1 MNAQEIMD
9 LEKQYVVHT
18 YNRPP
23 FVLDRGEGMWVYDT
37 EGKAYLD
44 FLGGIAVNALGHCP
58 PAVVEAICEQA
69 VRLLHVSNLYHT
81 APQAL
86 LARDLVEGSGAG
98 YRVADRVYFCNS
110 GAEAVEACIKF
121 ARKWGK
127 ANGGKT
133 AFVAFEHSF
142 HGRTMGSLALTDK
155 ERYQA
160 PFEPLMP
167 GVHFSPF
174 GDLEAAVALI
184 AEVQPCGVI
193 VEAVQGEGG
202 INIAS
207 DAFLQGLR
215 AACDEHGALLICDE
229 IQCGM
234 GRTGTMW
241 GYEPSGIRP
250 DLISVAKSLGGGLP
264 IGATLATE
272 KVASVMEPG
281 DHASTFAANP
291 LICAAA
297 RAVVNT
303 VNTPEFLAGIRA
315 KGHYLGEALSG
326 LLEQHECVTEI
337 RGRGL
342 MWGIE
347 TTLQVADI
355 LPAGYEAGILL
366 GSSGEHIVRLL
377 PPYIVEEA
385 DIDEAVAILDG
396 ILTSFET
403 GAQSPP
409 TDALSR
415 AAKA

>member
-18 YNRPP
+18 YSRPP

-44 FLGGIAVNALGHCP
+44 FLGGIAVNALGHCY
-58 PAVVEAICEQA
+58 PAVVEAIQDQA

-86 LARDLVEGSGAG
+86 LAKDLVESIP
-98 YRVADRVYFCNS
+98 ADRGRLRYQVYFGNS

-127 ANGGKT
+127 QNGGKT
-133 AFVAFEHSF
+133 NFVAFEHSF
-142 HGRTMGSLALTDK
+142 HGRTMGALALTHK

-167 GVHFSPF
+167 GAFFTPF
-174 GDLEAAVALI
+174 GDLEAAVRLI

-207 DAFLQGLR
+207 DVFLQGLR
-215 AACDEHGALLICDE
+215 AACDEYGALLICDE

-241 GYEPSGIRP
+241 AYEASGIRP
-250 DLISVAKSLGGGLP
+250 DLIAVAKSLGGGLP
-264 IGATLATE
+264 IGAALAAE

-303 VNTPEFLAGIRA
+303 VNTPQFLASIRA

-326 LLEQHECVTEI
+326 LMEQHECVTEI

-342 MWGIE
+342 MWGLD
-347 TTLQVADI
+347 TTLQTADI

-366 GSSGEHIVRLL
+366 GSSGEHTVRLL

-385 DIDEAVAILDG
+385 EIDQAVSILSDIFSAG
-396 ILTSFET
+396 
-403 GAQSPP
+403 G
-409 TDALSR
+409 
-415 AAKA
+415 

>member
-23 FVLDRGEGMWVYDT
+23 FVFDRGEGMWVYDT

-44 FLGGIAVNALGHCP
+44 FLGGIAVNALGHCY
-58 PAVVEAICEQA
+58 PAVVEAIQEQA
-69 VRLLHVSNLYHT
+69 ARLLHVSNLYHT

-86 LARDLVEGSGAG
+86 LAKDLVESST
-98 YRVADRVYFCNS
+98 ADRVYFCNS

-133 AFVAFEHSF
+133 NFVAFEHSF
-142 HGRTMGSLALTDK
+142 HGRTMGALALTHK

-167 GVHFSPF
+167 GVSFAPF
-174 GDLEAAVALI
+174 GNLEATVKLI
-184 AEVQPCGVI
+184 AETQPCGVI

-207 DAFLQGLR
+207 DAFMQGLR
-215 AACDEHGALLICDE
+215 AACDEYGALLICDE

-241 GYEPSGIRP
+241 AYEASGIKP
-250 DLISVAKSLGGGLP
+250 DLVSVAKSLGGGLP

-272 KVASVMEPG
+272 AVASIMEPG

-291 LICAAA
+291 VICAAA
-297 RAVVNT
+297 RAVVGT
-303 VNTPEFLAGIRA
+303 VNTPEFLSSIRA

-326 LLEQHECVTEI
+326 LVEQHECVTGI

-342 MWGIE
+342 MWGID
-347 TTLQVADI
+347 TTLQTADI
-355 LPAGYEAGILL
+355 LPAGYEAGLLL
-366 GSSGEHIVRLL
+366 GNSGEHIVRLL
-377 PPYIVEEA
+377 PAYTVEEA
-385 DIDEAVAILDG
+385 EIDQAVSMLSDIFSA
-396 ILTSFET
+396 
-403 GAQSPP
+403 GA
-409 TDALSR
+409 A
-415 AAKA
+415 

>member
-9 LEKQYVVHT
+9 LERQYVVHT

-37 EGKAYLD
+37 EGKGYLD
-44 FLGGIAVNALGHCP
+44 FLGGIAVNALGHCH

-69 VRLLHVSNLYHT
+69 ARLLHVSNLYHT

-86 LARDLVEGSGAG
+86 LARDLVESST
-98 YRVADRVYFCNS
+98 ADRVYFCNS
-110 GAEAVEACIKF
+110 GAEAIEACIKF

-133 AFVAFEHSF
+133 HLVAFEHSF
-142 HGRTMGSLALTDK
+142 HGRTMGALALTDK

-167 GVHFSPF
+167 GVSFAPF
-174 GDLEAAVALI
+174 GDLEAAARLI
-184 AEVQPCGVI
+184 AEVQPCGVF

-202 INIAS
+202 INIAG

-250 DLISVAKSLGGGLP
+250 DLIAVAKSLGGGLP
-264 IGATLATE
+264 IGAALATE

-281 DHASTFAANP
+281 DHGSTFAANP

-303 VNTPEFLAGIRA
+303 VRAPEFLAGIRA

-326 LLEQHECVTEI
+326 LLEQHECVIEI

-347 TTLQVADI
+347 TTLQTAD
-355 LPAGYEAGILL
+355 LLTAGYEAGILL
-366 GSSGEHIVRLL
+366 GSSGEHVVRLL
-377 PPYIVEEA
+377 PPYTVEEA
-385 DIDEAVAILDG
+385 DIDEAVAILDD
-396 ILTSFET
+396 LF
-403 GAQSPP
+403 GAG
-409 TDALSR
+409 
-415 AAKA
+415 

>member
-18 YNRPP
+18 YNRPA
-23 FVLDRGEGMWVYDT
+23 FVLERGEGVWVYDT

-44 FLGGIAVNALGHCP
+44 FLGGIAVNALGHCY
-58 PAVVEAICEQA
+58 PAVVEAIREQA
-69 VRLLHVSNLYHT
+69 AQLLHVSNLYHT
-81 APQAL
+81 GPQAL
-86 LARDLVEGSGAG
+86 LARDLVESST
-98 YRVADRVYFCNS
+98 ADRVYFCNS
-110 GAEAVEACIKF
+110 GTEAVEACVKF

-127 ANGGKT
+127 RNGNKT
-133 AFVAFEHSF
+133 NFVAFEHSF
-142 HGRTMGSLALTDK
+142 HGRTMGSLALTHK

-167 GVHFSPF
+167 GVSFAPF
-174 GDLEAAVALI
+174 GDLEAAVDLI

-193 VEAVQGEGG
+193 VEAIQGEGG
-202 INIAS
+202 INIAD

-241 GYEPSGIRP
+241 AYQPSGIRP
-250 DLISVAKSLGGGLP
+250 DLVAVAKSLGGGLP
-264 IGATLATE
+264 IGAALATE
-272 KVASVMEPG
+272 EVASIMEPG

-297 RAVVNT
+297 RVVVNT
-303 VNTPEFLAGIRA
+303 VNTPEFLASIRG

-326 LLEQHECVTEI
+326 LVEQHECVTEI

-347 TTLQVADI
+347 TTLETADI

-377 PPYIVEEA
+377 PAYTVEEA
-385 DIDEAVAILDG
+385 EIDQAVSMLGDI
-396 ILTSFET
+396 F
-403 GAQSPP
+403 
-409 TDALSR
+409 
-415 AAKA
+415 AAG

>member
-18 YNRPP
+18 YNRPA
-23 FVLDRGEGMWVYDT
+23 FVLERGKGVWVYDT

-44 FLGGIAVNALGHCP
+44 FLGGIAVNALGHCH
-58 PAVVEAICEQA
+58 PAVVEAIREQA
-69 VRLLHVSNLYHT
+69 TQLLHVSNLYHT
-81 APQAL
+81 GPQAL
-86 LARDLVEGSGAG
+86 LARDLVESST
-98 YRVADRVYFCNS
+98 ADRVYFCNS
-110 GAEAVEACIKF
+110 GTEAVEACIKF

-127 ANGGKT
+127 QNGNKT
-133 AFVAFEHSF
+133 NFVAFEHSF
-142 HGRTMGSLALTDK
+142 HGRTMGSLALTHK

-167 GVHFSPF
+167 GVSFAPF
-174 GDLEAAVALI
+174 GDLEAAVDLI

-193 VEAVQGEGG
+193 VEAIQGEGG
-202 INIAS
+202 INIAG

-241 GYEPSGIRP
+241 AYQPSGIRP
-250 DLISVAKSLGGGLP
+250 DLIAVAKSLGGGLP
-264 IGATLATE
+264 IGAALATE
-272 KVASVMEPG
+272 EVASIMEPG

-326 LLEQHECVTEI
+326 LVEQYECVTEI

-347 TTLQVADI
+347 TTLETADI

-377 PPYIVEEA
+377 PPYTVEETEIDRA
-385 DIDEAVAILDG
+385 VSMLGDI
-396 ILTSFET
+396 F
-403 GAQSPP
+403 
-409 TDALSR
+409 
-415 AAKA
+415 AAG